1 MIRTQIQLDED
12 HYRKLQTVAREQGV
26 SMAEVV
32 RSGVEMAIAQ
42 HERRRR
48 WDRAAS
54 LLGKYASG
62 RKDVAQRHDR
72 YLSEA
77 FKK

>member
-1 MIRTQIQLDED
+1 MIRTQIQLTEE
-12 HYRKLQTVAREQGV
+12 HYRKLQEVAREQGV
-26 SMAEVV
+26 SMAEIV

-42 HERRRR
+42 YERRRK
-48 WDRAAS
+48 WERAVA
-54 LLGKYASG
+54 LIGKYASG

-77 FKK
+77 FKE

>member
-1 MIRTQIQLDED
+1 MIRTQIQLNED
-12 HYRKLQTVAREQGV
+12 HYRKLQAVAREQGV

-48 WDRAAS
+48 WERAAA
-54 LLGKYASG
+54 LIGMYASG
-62 RKDVAQRHDR
+62 RKDVAQTHDR